1 LGDDPFPYGVKANLP
16 MLETLISY
24 SAEQGLIPKKFKVE
38 ELFAP
43 STMDL

>member
-1 LGDDPFPYGVKANLP
+1 
-16 MLETLISY
+16 MLETLIDY
-24 SAEQGLIPKKFKVE
+24 SHEQGLIPKKFKIE